1 MRLLAKRMA
10 KIEILGRLVNALPVR
25 FSQLSVIMLFFSLN
39 VHSQITQEARPGRKT
54 IDLKNAD
61 EDTIEKDSTGKEMHR
76 LLGNVLFYHNNI
88 SLSCD
93 SAHYFPSVKQIIAY
107 RRVHIEQGD
116 TLDLFSDYLFY
127 DGSTELALAKGH
139 VELIDKETHLYT
151 DTINYDVRNKIARY
165 DDRGRMTNANNTLTS
180 IVGVYYVSE
189 SLFHFKD
196 SVKIVNPNYVMTAD
210 TMDYNTNTEISYFT
224 GPTEL
229 KGDSLYLY
237 CEKGWY
243 DTKNDITNIWKHALI
258 DNKKQIVH
266 GDSLFFDN
274 NSGYGQSFGNVVIQD
289 TTNNIIVQGEY
300 AWYYKEPEKFLV
312 TDKAMFIQV
321 SKNDSLFL
329 HADTI
334 NSITVTDSASLS
346 YKLMKAF
353 HGCRIYSKG
362 MQAKCDSLSYS
373 LQDSVIRM
381 YRAPVLWSEENQL
394 TADSMAVFSK
404 NGQTDRLELYSS
416 AFVTMKTDTIR
427 FNQIKGRSLTGY
439 FKQNELYKIDIKGNG
454 ESIYYLLDGEDIA
467 GINQSKC
474 VNIVVFLVK
483 GKISEIYEYQDP
495 EGNINPPEPKIPKE
509 LRLTGFS
516 WLESLRPK
524 DRNDIFRE
532 K

>member
-1 MRLLAKRMA
+1 MA
-10 KIEILGRLVNALPVR
+10 KIENCRKFVNVSPLR
-25 FSQLSVIMLFFSLN
+25 FAQSVVLLLLFSINL
-39 VHSQITQEARPGRKT
+39 HSQTSQEIKTGRKS

-61 EDTIEKDSTGKEMHR
+61 EDTIEKDSIGREMHR

-93 SAHYFPSVKQIIAY
+93 SAHYFPEVKQIIAY
-107 RRVHIEQGD
+107 KKVHIEQGD
-116 TLDLFSDYLFY
+116 TLDLYSDYLFY
-127 DGSTELALAKGH
+127 DGKSETALAKGN

-151 DTINYDVRNKIARY
+151 DTINYDVRNRIARY
-165 DDRGRMTNANNTLTS
+165 DDRGRMTNADNTLTS
-180 IVGVYYVSE
+180 IVGIYYVSE

-196 SVKIVNPNYVMTAD
+196 SVKIVNPDYVMTAD

-224 GPTEL
+224 GPTEMN
-229 KGDSLYLY
+229 GDSIYLY

-243 DTKNDITNIWKHALI
+243 DTRNDITNIWKNAVI
-258 DNKKQIVH
+258 DNRKQIIH

-274 NSGYGQSFGNVVIQD
+274 ISGYGQSFGNVVIQD
-289 TTNNIIVQGEY
+289 TANNLIVEGEY

-312 TDKAMFIQV
+312 TDKAVFIQV
-321 SKNDSLFL
+321 SDKDSLFL

-334 NSITVTDSASLS
+334 SSITVSDSSLLS
-346 YKLMKAF
+346 YRLMKAF

-362 MQAKCDSLSYS
+362 LQSKCDSLSYS
-373 LQDSVIRM
+373 FQDSVIRM
-381 YRAPVLWSEENQL
+381 YTSPVIWSEENQL

-404 NGQTDRLELYSS
+404 NQQTDRLELYSS
-416 AFVTMKTDTIR
+416 AFVTSKIDTIR

-439 FKQNELYKIDIKGNG
+439 FKNNELYKIDIRGNG

-474 VNIVVFLVK
+474 ANIEVFLAD

-495 EGNINPPEPKIPKE
+495 DGNIEPPEPKIPKE
-509 LRLTGFS
+509 IRLKGFS
-516 WLESLRPK
+516 WLEYLRPK
-524 DRNDIFRE
+524 DRNDIFRKIKE
-532 K
+532 TDQ